1 MPQLSMS
8 LPGINQPHISCS
20 IKPTLKLLTSF
31 VNDPTSKQENLPIL
45 VLEMKEN
52 IVNNFVYSFV
62 ATFKQG
68 YLEQGHLTNTLFCSY
83 FCFYCICCLFVHCL
97 AHSVLPDDKPLFH
110 FICCYEII
118 SEDDKTKGLERQIQV
133 NNLAYFVTLSTFMRF
148 LGNKLL
154 AESHSCF
161 QHLWLGWGRA
171 LTQHRLVR
179 KLEASHCSQSS
190 FTFCVV
196 LGEEFCFSF
205 TALEKG

>member
-110 FICCYEII
+110 F
-118 SEDDKTKGLERQIQV
+118 
-133 NNLAYFVTLSTFMRF
+133 
-148 LGNKLL
+148 
-154 AESHSCF
+154 
-161 QHLWLGWGRA
+161 
-171 LTQHRLVR
+171 
-179 KLEASHCSQSS
+179 
-190 FTFCVV
+190 
-196 LGEEFCFSF
+196 FSF
-205 TALEKG
+205 AVMRLFPRMIKPRDLRGKYRFIIQPTL